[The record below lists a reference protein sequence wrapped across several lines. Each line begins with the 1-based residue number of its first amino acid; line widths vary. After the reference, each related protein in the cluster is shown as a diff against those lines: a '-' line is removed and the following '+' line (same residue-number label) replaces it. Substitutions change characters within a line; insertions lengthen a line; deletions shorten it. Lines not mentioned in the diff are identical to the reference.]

1 MTDKI
6 KTIWERYAV
15 QIISVLV
22 LLIGFYFT
30 TNAKLQMIDNHESR
44 LKTVEIQIAT
54 NNAILERLESK
65 VSDINMKLDKLID
78 KK

>member
-6 KTIWERYAV
+6 KSIWERYAV

-22 LLIGFYFT
+22 LLTGFYFT
-30 TNAKLQMIDNHESR
+30 TNAKLQQVNDHELR
-44 LKTVEIQIAT
+44 IKVVEIQIAT
-54 NNAILERLESK
+54 NNAILEILEQK
-65 VSDINMKLDKLID
+65 VSDINHKLDKLID